1 MTGHDRYPGFHEF
14 VAARSVALVRTAYL
28 LTGNQHAA
36 EDLVQEALSRVVV
49 RWRASV
55 AKGDPEPYV
64 RRVLYTTH
72 VSRWRH
78 VRSHPVDQPPRAA
91 LDEADDTT
99 SRIVLGQAL
108 DRLTPKQRAVLVL
121 RYYEDLTERQT
132 AAVLGV
138 SVSTVKSQTSQALLR
153 MRTVGGTSLG
163 TTKPTR
169 TSSFATS
176 RRGSSSALTW
186 RRASTGVVDWRRTS
200 RCRCPGRRTAPTSRS
215 TGT

>member
-1 MTGHDRYPGFHEF
+1 MTEPDDRYPGFHDF

-49 RWRASV
+49 RWRSIV

-64 RRVLYTTH
+64 RRVLYTVH

-78 VRSHPVDQPPRAA
+78 LRAQPVAQPPRSG
-91 LDEADDTT
+91 LDEAEDATW
-99 SRIVLGQAL
+99 RIALGQAL

-121 RYYEDLTERQT
+121 RYFEDLTERQT

-138 SVSTVKSQTSQALLR
+138 SVSTVKSQTAQALLR
-153 MRTVGGTSLG
+153 MRTVGG
-163 TTKPTR
+163 PTVAAFR
-169 TSSFATS
+169 EEAVT
-176 RRGSSSALTW
+176 
-186 RRASTGVVDWRRTS
+186 
-200 RCRCPGRRTAPTSRS
+200 
-215 TGT
+215 